1 MSRSNVVSPALTSPH
16 EKPHPVS
23 RAIASFLAAACIS
36 MSLGIGGLS
45 RLESVVAAAE
55 ERVIVAETAGDW
67 GVRVECRHAGQTKVG
82 SFVVGPPD
90 GVEVFN
96 EKIPALPLFN
106 PAVPGWVKGVALEEV
121 RAAECTVIRALDP
134 ESLVVRTAPG
144 REGAL
149 LERGRDW
156 EADSEWGTVG
166 RLAGGRIDEGH
177 PVWVSYRAAR
187 RRIDS
192 VVRLADGTLE
202 LVRGEPQIVLCEPP
216 SIPAGSERLVNVYL
230 PGRIEKLS
238 DANLFPIL
246 EDRCPPLPAG
256 QPPQAR
262 SRLPETLRR
271 LESGEPLKILAWGDS
286 VTTYDRWQTMFVDRL
301 RARYPKADIEL
312 VTEAWGGRNT
322 GSYLAEPPGS
332 EHNYQEQVLD
342 RRPHLIVSEFVNDAG
357 MTPADVERQYGRL
370 LADFRGIGAEWIILT
385 PHYVMPEWMGPGF
398 LERGQREIDDD
409 PRPYVAGLKAFVAAH
424 GDHLALAD
432 ASRRYGRLWRQGIPY
447 LTLME
452 NNINHPND
460 LGHGIFADA
469 LDEVFADAAAPASPA
484 E

>member
-1 MSRSNVVSPALTSPH
+1 MSRAL
-16 EKPHPVS
+16 
-23 RAIASFLAAACIS
+23 ASFLVVACILP
-36 MSLGIGGLS
+36 SLGIEGLS
-45 RLESVVAAAE
+45 GLESVVAAAE
-55 ERVIVAETAGDW
+55 DRVVVAETAGDW
-67 GVRVECRHAGQTKVG
+67 GVRVECRHAAQAKAGT
-82 SFVVGPPD
+82 FVVAPPD
-90 GVEVFN
+90 GVEVLN
-96 EKIPALPLFN
+96 ERIAMLPLFN

-134 ESLVVRTAPG
+134 ESLVVKTAPG

-156 EADSEWGTVG
+156 EADTEWGTVG
-166 RLAGGRIDEGH
+166 RLAGGRIAEGQ
-177 PVWVSYRAAR
+177 PVWASYRAAL

-246 EDRCPPLPAG
+246 EDRCPPLPAD
-256 QPPQAR
+256 QSSQAR

-286 VTTYDRWQTMFVDRL
+286 VTTYGRWQAMFVERL
-301 RARYPKADIEL
+301 EARYPRASIEL

-332 EHNYQEQVLD
+332 EHNYREKVLEV
-342 RRPHLIVSEFVNDAG
+342 RPHLIVSEFVNDAG
-357 MTPADVERQYGRL
+357 MGPADVDRQYGRL
-370 LADFRGIGAEWIILT
+370 LDDFRGIGAEWVILT

-398 LERGQREIDDD
+398 LERGQRDIDDD

-424 GDHLALAD
+424 PEHVALAD
-432 ASRRYGRLWRQGIPY
+432 AARRYGRLWRQGIPY

-452 NNINHPND
+452 NNINHPNVA
-460 LGHGIFADA
+460 GHRIFADA
-469 LDEVFADAAAPASPA
+469 LDEVFGRPD
-484 E
+484 

>member
-1 MSRSNVVSPALTSPH
+1 MSRVIVLS
-16 EKPHPVS
+16 
-23 RAIASFLAAACIS
+23 LAAAC
-36 MSLGIGGLS
+36 MFPCVGIGGLC
-45 RLESVVAAAE
+45 VVAAAE
-55 ERVIVAETAGDW
+55 ERVVVAETAGDW
-67 GVRVECRHAGQTKVG
+67 GVRVESRHAGQTTAG
-82 SFVVGPPD
+82 TFVIAPPD
-90 GVEVFN
+90 GVEVFH

-106 PAVPGWVKGVALEEV
+106 PAAPGWVKGVALEEV
-121 RAAECTVIRALDP
+121 KAAECTVIRALDP
-134 ESLVVRTAPG
+134 DSLVVKSAPG
-144 REGAL
+144 TDGAV

-166 RLAGGRIDEGH
+166 RLAGGRVGEGE
-177 PVWVSYRAAR
+177 PVWASYRAAL

-192 VVRLADGTLE
+192 VVRLTDGTLE

-246 EDRCPPLPAG
+246 ESVFPPRPKD
-256 QPPQAR
+256 QPPEAR
-262 SRLPETLRR
+262 ARLPETLRR
-271 LESGEPLKILAWGDS
+271 LEAGETLKILAWGDS
-286 VTTYDRWQTMFVDRL
+286 VTTYGRWQSMFVERL
-301 RARYPKADIEL
+301 KARYPQAKIEL

-332 EHNYQEQVLD
+332 DHNYREKVLEA
-342 RRPHLIVSEFVNDAG
+342 RPHLIVSEFVNDAG
-357 MTPADVERQYGRL
+357 MAPADVDQQYGRL

-398 LERGQREIDDD
+398 VERGQRDIDDD

-424 GDHLALAD
+424 PVHVALAD
-432 ASRRYGRLWRQGIPY
+432 AARRYGRLWRQGIPY

-452 NNINHPND
+452 NNINHPNVA
-460 LGHGIFADA
+460 GHRIFADA
-469 LDEVFADAAAPASPA
+469 LEEVFGTPD
-484 E
+484 

>member
-1 MSRSNVVSPALTSPH
+1 MRRLSMILVVAFAAMALPTLP
-16 EKPHPVS
+16 
-23 RAIASFLAAACIS
+23 
-36 MSLGIGGLS
+36 G
-45 RLESVVAAAE
+45 AAAE
-55 ERVIVAETAGDW
+55 VVVELAGDW
-67 GVRVECRHAGQTKVG
+67 EVRVAHTAAGVTATET
-82 SFVVGPPD
+82 FLIAPPD
-90 GVEVFN
+90 GVEVIH
-96 EKIPALPLFN
+96 EKIPTLPLFN

-121 RAAECTVIRALDP
+121 KAAECTVIRALEP
-134 ESLVVRTAPG
+134 ESLVVKTAPG
-144 REGAL
+144 REGTL
-149 LERGRDW
+149 LDRGRDW

-166 RLAGGRIDEGH
+166 RLADGRIGDGE
-177 PVWVSYRAAR
+177 PVWASYRAAR

-192 VVRLADGTLE
+192 VVRLTDGTLE

-246 EDRCPPLPAG
+246 EDRCPPLPED
-256 QPPQAR
+256 QSPQAR

-286 VTTYDRWQTMFVDRL
+286 VTTYGRWQAMFVERL
-301 RARYPKADIEL
+301 KARYPQSKIEL

-332 EHNYQEQVLD
+332 EHNYREKVLAA
-342 RRPHLIVSEFVNDAG
+342 RPHLIVSEFVNDAG
-357 MTPADVERQYGRL
+357 MAPADVDRQYGRL

-398 LERGQREIDDD
+398 VERGQRDIDDD

-424 GDHLALAD
+424 PEHVALAD
-432 ASRRYGRLWRQGIPY
+432 AARRYGRLWRQGIPY

-452 NNINHPND
+452 NNINHPNVA
-460 LGHGIFADA
+460 GHQIFADA
-469 LDEVFADAAAPASPA
+469 LDEVLGSPD
-484 E
+484 

>member
-1 MSRSNVVSPALTSPH
+1 MSRLIVSS
-16 EKPHPVS
+16 
-23 RAIASFLAAACIS
+23 LAAACIFPCV
-36 MSLGIGGLS
+36 GIGGLC
-45 RLESVVAAAE
+45 VVAAAE
-55 ERVIVAETAGDW
+55 ERVVVAETAGDW
-67 GVRVECRHAGQTKVG
+67 GVRVAHTAAGIMATG
-82 SFVVGPPD
+82 TFVIGPPD
-90 GVEVFN
+90 VVEVID

-121 RAAECTVIRALDP
+121 KAAECTVIRALDP
-134 ESLVVRTAPG
+134 DSLVVKSAPG
-144 REGAL
+144 REGTL

-166 RLAGGRIDEGH
+166 RLAEGRIAEGQ
-177 PVWVSYRAAR
+177 PVWASYRAAL

-192 VVRLADGTLE
+192 IVRLTDGTLE

-238 DANLFPIL
+238 DVNLFPIL
-246 EDRCPPLPAG
+246 EDRCPPLASD

-262 SRLPETLRR
+262 ARLPETLRR
-271 LESGEPLKILAWGDS
+271 LEAGEKLKILAWGDS
-286 VTTYDRWQTMFVDRL
+286 VTTYGRWQSMFVERL
-301 RARYPKADIEL
+301 KARYPQADIEL

-332 EHNYQEQVLD
+332 EHNYREKVLD
-342 RRPHLIVSEFVNDAG
+342 ARPHLIVSEFVNDAG
-357 MTPADVERQYGRL
+357 MTPADVDRHYGQL

-398 LERGQREIDDD
+398 LERGQRDIDDD

-424 GDHLALAD
+424 PERVALAD
-432 ASRRYGRLWRQGIPY
+432 AARRYGRLWRQGIPY

-452 NNINHPND
+452 NNINHPNVA
-460 LGHGIFADA
+460 GHQIFVDA
-469 LDEVFADAAAPASPA
+469 LDEVFGTPD
-484 E
+484 

>member
-1 MSRSNVVSPALTSPH
+1 MPRLSPSILAVAIVALALPTLP
-16 EKPHPVS
+16 
-23 RAIASFLAAACIS
+23 
-36 MSLGIGGLS
+36 G
-45 RLESVVAAAE
+45 AAAE
-55 ERVIVAETAGDW
+55 VVVELVGDW
-67 GVRVECRHAGQTKVG
+67 EVRVADTAAGVTATET
-82 SFVVGPPD
+82 FLIAPPD
-90 GVEVFN
+90 GVEVLH

-106 PAVPGWVKGVALEEV
+106 PTVPGWVKGVALEEV

-134 ESLVVRTAPG
+134 DSLVVKTAPG

-156 EADSEWGTVG
+156 EADSEWGTLG
-166 RLAGGRIDEGH
+166 RLAEGRIAEGQ
-177 PVWVSYRAAR
+177 PVWASYRAAR

-192 VVRLADGTLE
+192 IVRLTDGTLD
-202 LVRGEPQIVLCEPP
+202 LVPGEPQIVLCEPA

-238 DANLFPIL
+238 EANLFPIL
-246 EDRCPPLPAG
+246 ESACPPLPED

-271 LESGEPLKILAWGDS
+271 LEAGEPLKILAWGDS
-286 VTTYDRWQTMFVDRL
+286 VTTYGRWQAMFVERL
-301 RARYPKADIEL
+301 EARYPQSKIEL

-332 EHNYQEQVLD
+332 EHNYREKVLES
-342 RRPHLIVSEFVNDAG
+342 RPHLIVSEFVNDAG
-357 MTPADVERQYGRL
+357 MAPADVDRQYGRL
-370 LADFRGIGAEWIILT
+370 LDDFRGIGAEWIILT

-398 LERGQREIDDD
+398 LERGQRNIDDD

-424 GDHLALAD
+424 PEHVALAD
-432 ASRRYGRLWRQGIPY
+432 AARRYGRLWRQGIPY

-452 NNINHPND
+452 NNINHPN
-460 LGHGIFADA
+460 LTGHQIFADA
-469 LDEVFADAAAPASPA
+469 LDEVFGSRD
-484 E
+484 

>member
-1 MSRSNVVSPALTSPH
+1 MSRAL
-16 EKPHPVS
+16 
-23 RAIASFLAAACIS
+23 ASFLAAACIFP
-36 MSLGIGGLS
+36 SLGIGGS
-45 RLESVVAAAE
+45 SSFESVVAAAE
-55 ERVIVAETAGDW
+55 ERLLVAETAGDW
-67 GVRVECRHAGQTKVG
+67 GVRVECRHAGQTTEG
-82 SFVVGPPD
+82 TFVVAPPD

-96 EKIPALPLFN
+96 EKIPTLPVFN

-134 ESLVVRTAPG
+134 ESLVVKTGPG

-166 RLAGGRIDEGH
+166 RLVGGRIAEGQ

-192 VVRLADGTLE
+192 VILRADGTLD
-202 LVRGEPQIVLCEPP
+202 LLRGEPQIVLCEPP
-216 SIPAGSERLVNVYL
+216 SIPAGSERLLNIYL

-238 DANLFPIL
+238 EVNLFPIL
-246 EDRCPPLPAG
+246 EAGCPPLSPEQA
-256 QPPQAR
+256 PQAPA
-262 SRLPETLRR
+262 RLPETLRR

-286 VTTYDRWQTMFVDRL
+286 VTTYDRWQSMFVERL
-301 RARYPKADIEL
+301 RARYPRADIEL
-312 VTEAWGGRNT
+312 ITEAWGGRNT

-332 EHNYQEQVLD
+332 EHNYREKVLD
-342 RRPHLIVSEFVNDAG
+342 GRPHLIVSEFVNDAG
-357 MTPADVERQYGRL
+357 MGPADVDRQYGRL

-398 LERGQREIDDD
+398 LERGQRDIDDD

-424 GDHLALAD
+424 PEHVALAD
-432 ASRRYGRLWRQGIPY
+432 AARRYGRLWRQGIPY

-452 NNINHPND
+452 NNINHPNVA
-460 LGHGIFADA
+460 GHRIFADA
-469 LDEVFADAAAPASPA
+469 LDEVFGRPD
-484 E
+484 